1 MDLNDLAL
9 FTHVVERGSFTSAA
23 AMVGLPKS
31 SVTRSI
37 ARLERDL
44 GVRLIQRTTRQRGVT
59 DAGRELYE
67 RVRGAVDAL
76 AEATEAVSQHG
87 KEPGGVVR
95 VTAPVD
101 IALMGIPEALG
112 KFLVAYPS
120 IQVELVLTARVVDL
134 VAEGVDLGIR
144 AGKLA
149 DSSLIVRKVGDTS
162 SGLFA
167 SKRYLK
173 RHGRPRR
180 LADLAKHACVM
191 FRGRG
196 GRSTWMLVG
205 PHGEE
210 TVEVRGPVSA
220 DDFSFVVR
228 AIGAGLG
235 IGQAPLFVTRHY
247 ARTQQLERVLEDYVF
262 PGAPLQIVM
271 PSASYVPARVAVV
284 RDFLVAHLSHELTL
298 SQA

>member
-1 MDLNDLAL
+1 
-9 FTHVVERGSFTSAA
+9 
-23 AMVGLPKS
+23 
-31 SVTRSI
+31 
-37 ARLERDL
+37 
-44 GVRLIQRTTRQRGVT
+44 LIQRTTRQRGVT
-59 DAGRELYE
+59 EAGRELYE
-67 RVRGAVDAL
+67 RVRGAVGAL

-101 IALMGIPEALG
+101 IALMGIPEALA
-112 KFLVAYPS
+112 KFLVTYPS
-120 IQVELVLTARVVDL
+120 IQIELVLTARVVDL

-167 SKRYLK
+167 SKSYLK

-180 LADLAKHACVM
+180 LADLTKHACVM

-196 GRSTWMLVG
+196 GRATWTLVG

-210 TVEVRGPVSA
+210 TVEVRGPVSG

-247 ARTQQLERVLEDYVF
+247 EGTQKLERVLEDYVF

-284 RDFLVAHLSHELTL
+284 RDFLLAHLSQELSL
-298 SQA
+298 AEA